1 MIALA
6 VPMSGL
12 FGLVVAVVLV
22 LALIFV
28 LYWAISRLAPE
39 PIRNVLRVIVVVF
52 GALILIY
59 YAAQFF
65 GVM

>member
-1 MIALA
+1 MLALA
-6 VPMSGL
+6 LPVSGL
-12 FGLVVAVVLV
+12 FGFVIAIVLV

-28 LYWAISRLAPE
+28 LYWAIGKLAPE
-39 PIRNVLRVIVVVF
+39 PIRNVLSVIVVVF